1 MELPKYHKSDTIS
14 RWKCNNVIYHDFDE
28 LYEVYIKTMNCQHC
42 GKEFPN
48 TKDRH
53 LDHDHETGMF
63 RKIVCNGCN
72 NNDRYINYPNGYDKK
87 KAKQIN
93 YQKHKH
99 KHKDKLQ
106 KYRDDH
112 KEKINNYMIEY
123 RKNNMNAI
131 LEKQKEKI
139 TCECGSTIRR
149 NGKAEHNRTMKHLD
163 WFMNYVD

>member
-1 MELPKYHKSDTIS
+1 MELPKRHKSDTIS
-14 RWKCNNVIYHDFDE
+14 RWRCNNVIYHNFDE

-93 YQKHKH
+93 YEKHKH

-112 KEKINNYMIEY
+112 KEKNNNYAREY
-123 RKNNMNAI
+123 RKKNMNTI
-131 LEKQKEKI
+131 LEKQKEKM
-139 TCECGSTIRR
+139 TCECGSTFRR
-149 NGKAEHNRTMKHLD
+149 SDKSDHNRTLKHTYWWFNSLD
-163 WFMNYVD
+163 